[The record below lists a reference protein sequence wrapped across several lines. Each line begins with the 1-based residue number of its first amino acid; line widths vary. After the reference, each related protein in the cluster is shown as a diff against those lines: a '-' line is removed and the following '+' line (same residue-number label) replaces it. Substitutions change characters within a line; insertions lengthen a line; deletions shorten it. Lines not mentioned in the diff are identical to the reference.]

1 MRQYYLYAFYGGR
14 TAAIGA
20 YMSQRMALQVRAK
33 EVSKWH
39 DRGIEYSLQTAK
51 RAVTAEYEELK
62 HAAAQS

>member
-33 EVSKWH
+33 EVSKWQG
-39 DRGIEYSLQTAK
+39 RGIEYSLLSTK
-51 RAVTAEYEELK
+51 RDVTAEYEELK
-62 HAAAQS
+62 HAATQP